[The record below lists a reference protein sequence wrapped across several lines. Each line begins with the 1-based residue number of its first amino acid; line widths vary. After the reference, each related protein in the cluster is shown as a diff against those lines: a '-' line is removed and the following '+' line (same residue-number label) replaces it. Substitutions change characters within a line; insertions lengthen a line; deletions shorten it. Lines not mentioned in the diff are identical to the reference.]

1 MDLHSSSQV
10 ECNLWVCFGLYYNV
24 DAEILGTGNYDE
36 KNKLFCVWNK
46 KKACEKDVF
55 SLFHVYADL
64 LAGTMLCRAESH
76 DNFKSKSFP

>member
-1 MDLHSSSQV
+1 MNTAEKLLQTDLHKLNAIYEFV
-10 ECNLWVCFGLYYNV
+10 LM
-24 DAEILGTGNYDE
+24 E

-64 LAGTMLCRAESH
+64 LAGTMLCCAESH